1 MVRKPTVSYKAQK
14 GCAKLNVFFEEEEET
29 DE

>member
-1 MVRKPTVSYKAQK
+1 MIKKAMVSYKAQK
-14 GCAKLNVFFEEEEET
+14 GCAKLDVFFEEEEEI